1 MDHREGMVTGRGCI
15 RKITEN
21 NVSVGKESYAGLGLD
36 TAVGV
41 GEDKT
46 DTRNIQEAN
55 QET

>member
-1 MDHREGMVTGRGCI
+1 MWDGPQGGDVG

-21 NVSVGKESYAGLGLD
+21 NVSVGKELCRRTRLGQCS
-36 TAVGV
+36 GG

-55 QET
+55 QQT